1 MSVPAVVRKEF
12 HQIVRDRRT
21 LGVLVFLPLFLLLMF
36 GYAVSL
42 DVRNASLAIVDLDH
56 STESRAIVAAFA
68 ASPQYFDIRYR
79 PQSPTDLRDL
89 FMHGEILGAVVIPRG
104 FSRDLGRG
112 DRPAVQLLVDGTNG
126 TTASALQGY
135 MQAVVIETVAD
146 RVAGGGAAFG
156 GFTSLVGA
164 TDGTVGGVAP
174 VEERPRVWFNPELE
188 SNRYLIPGLV
198 AFILVITAVISTAL
212 SLVREKEL
220 GTLEQIAASPMRPV
234 TLIIGKTI
242 PYVVISVVIAA
253 GIFLA
258 GWLIFGVGVAGS
270 VLWLATATVLF
281 LFASLGL
288 GILISSIADTQQV
301 AFMIS
306 ILVTFLPAFILSG
319 FIFPIRNMP
328 AVIQAVTY
336 IVPARYYIAALRAI
350 MLKGA
355 GVGVFWPDLVFLVA
369 FSVVTVTAG
378 VVRLGTRSVLA

>member
-1 MSVPAVVRKEF
+1 MSVAAVVRKEF
-12 HQIVRDRRT
+12 HQIGRDRRT

-56 STESRAIVAAFA
+56 SADSRAIVAAFA
-68 ASPQYFDIRYR
+68 ASPEYFDIRYR
-79 PQSPTDLRDL
+79 PQSPTELRDL
-89 FMHGEILGAVVIPRG
+89 FMHGEILGAVVIPQG
-104 FSRDLGRG
+104 FSRDFGRG
-112 DRPAVQLLVDGTNG
+112 ERPVVQLLVDGTNG

-135 MQAVVIETVAD
+135 MQAVVTGTAAD
-146 RVAGGGAAFG
+146 RMAAGGGRAQA
-156 GFTSLVGA
+156 VA
-164 TDGTVGGVAP
+164 VAP

-220 GTLEQIAASPMRPV
+220 GTLEQISASPMRPV
-234 TLIIGKTI
+234 ALIIGKTI
-242 PYVVISVVIAA
+242 PYIVISVVIAA

-258 GWLIFGVGVAGS
+258 GWLMFGVGVAGS
-270 VLWLATATVLF
+270 VLWLATVTVLF

-328 AVIQAVTY
+328 PVIQAVTY

-355 GVGVFWPDLVFLVA
+355 GVGVFWPDLAFLVA

-378 VVRLGTRSVLA
+378 VVRLRTRSVLA

>member
-1 MSVPAVVRKEF
+1 
-12 HQIVRDRRT
+12 
-21 LGVLVFLPLFLLLMF
+21 
-36 GYAVSL
+36 
-42 DVRNASLAIVDLDH
+42 
-56 STESRAIVAAFA
+56 
-68 ASPQYFDIRYR
+68 
-79 PQSPTDLRDL
+79 
-89 FMHGEILGAVVIPRG
+89 
-104 FSRDLGRG
+104 
-112 DRPAVQLLVDGTNG
+112 
-126 TTASALQGY
+126 
-135 MQAVVIETVAD
+135 
-146 RVAGGGAAFG
+146 
-156 GFTSLVGA
+156 
-164 TDGTVGGVAP
+164 
-174 VEERPRVWFNPELE
+174 
-188 SNRYLIPGLV
+188 
-198 AFILVITAVISTAL
+198 
-212 SLVREKEL
+212 
-220 GTLEQIAASPMRPV
+220 MRPV

-378 VVRLGTRSVLA
+378 VVRLGTRSVLG